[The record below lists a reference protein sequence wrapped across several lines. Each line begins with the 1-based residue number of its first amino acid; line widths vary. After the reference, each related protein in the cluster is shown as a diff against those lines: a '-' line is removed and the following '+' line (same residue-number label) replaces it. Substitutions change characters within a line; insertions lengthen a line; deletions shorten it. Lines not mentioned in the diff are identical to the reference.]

1 MQWRRTAEPDVV
13 DSGDEAER
21 SGEDSE
27 LEGDGGVR
35 CCRNNRHQTVGA
47 LLRGIFARI
56 HGRRGTSCDDVD
68 ELPASSKST
77 ETGVQHLQLRLKIWA
92 DLAELGIDE
101 VGRRR
106 RRCRIKGPERVAHA
120 HVAYMP

>member
-1 MQWRRTAEPDVV
+1 MQWRRAAEADVV

-47 LLRGIFARI
+47 FVCRACKGQCGCDEVLTTPFLP
-56 HGRRGTSCDDVD
+56 GRWTDI
-68 ELPASSKST
+68 
-77 ETGVQHLQLRLKIWA
+77 GVQQRGRYRST
-92 DLAELGIDE
+92 LAGTGDQRAGGLCGIQ
-101 VGRRR
+101 
-106 RRCRIKGPERVAHA
+106 H
-120 HVAYMP
+120 HV